1 MLTQLARAI
10 ILSTLIC
17 FPVWIAARVVINISR
32 RRLGEATSMKREL
45 LLGSFFLYAL
55 VVMSVT
61 IVPLRM
67 SMSRVPGSSDIN
79 VVPVIKSLK
88 CMFAHRAGRQ
98 DPMVRLCVQNI
109 VGNILLFLPLGGL
122 LPLVSKNFRSLKKVM
137 LVALIS
143 SVGIEVAQ
151 LLFGLLG
158 SVRSSDIDDV
168 LLNTM
173 GAFLGFIVYTMVK
186 KVYVV
191 RAAC

>member
-1 MLTQLARAI
+1 
-10 ILSTLIC
+10 
-17 FPVWIAARVVINISR
+17 
-32 RRLGEATSMKREL
+32 
-45 LLGSFFLYAL
+45 
-55 VVMSVT
+55 
-61 IVPLRM
+61 
-67 SMSRVPGSSDIN
+67 
-79 VVPVIKSLK
+79 
-88 CMFAHRAGRQ
+88 
-98 DPMVRLCVQNI
+98 MVRLCVQNI